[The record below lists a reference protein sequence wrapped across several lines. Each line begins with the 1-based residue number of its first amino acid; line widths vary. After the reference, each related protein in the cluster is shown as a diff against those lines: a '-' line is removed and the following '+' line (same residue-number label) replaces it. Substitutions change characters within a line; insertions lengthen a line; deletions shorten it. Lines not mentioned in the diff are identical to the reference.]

1 MLDLIHQQFIK
12 RVKEGRGSRLHI
24 DDDTFSGLFW
34 TGEQALTMGL
44 IDGLASSGD
53 LARNK
58 IKINELIDYTRKQ
71 NLFDRVTK
79 SLGTAM
85 ADELPLSLGIKPGLR

>member
-1 MLDLIHQQFIK
+1 MHEQFIN

-34 TGEQALTMGL
+34 TGEQALSIGL
-44 IDGLASSGD
+44 VDGYASSGQ
-53 LARNK
+53 LAREV
-58 IKINELIDYTRKQ
+58 IKIADIIEYTHKP

-79 SLGTAM
+79 NLGTAM
-85 ADELPLSLGIKPGLR
+85 ADELPLSFGAKQGFMD